1 MEERESTIEV
11 VIGAVPNGPTPT
23 VYSRVDGPF
32 AQAIALNAVY
42 DGGQIIASANG
53 NPPSLGHSMESN

>member
-1 MEERESTIEV
+1 M